1 MVRRQSLRLLRTSER
16 RQVRTQLLNYA
27 VMITQVRLATFV
39 EADSWVYMSIPD
51 TSGKFNAVDQNC
63 TFAASQKTGV
73 CVQVNRKVV
82 NDTSTTL
89 TVVSATTYTRK
100 MVPVHTVTGL
110 FPAQT
115 QPRNSAVRVDSWNFL
130 VCLPVISGFMMM
142 IFG

>member
-1 MVRRQSLRLLRTSER
+1 
-16 RQVRTQLLNYA
+16 
-27 VMITQVRLATFV
+27 MITITEVLSATFV
-39 EADSWVYMSIPD
+39 EADSWVYMSSPD
-51 TSGKFNAVDQNC
+51 ASEKFNSVEQNC
-63 TFAASQKTGV
+63 TFADSQKTGV

-115 QPRNSAVRVDSWNFL
+115 QSRNSAVTVNSWNFW
-130 VCLPVISGFMMM
+130 VCLPIISGFMMM

>member
-1 MVRRQSLRLLRTSER
+1 
-16 RQVRTQLLNYA
+16 
-27 VMITQVRLATFV
+27 MIIEVLSATFV
-39 EADSWVYMSIPD
+39 EADSWVYMSSPD
-51 TSGKFNAVDQNC
+51 ASGEFNSVEQNC

-73 CVQVNRKVV
+73 CVEVNKKVV

-100 MVPVHTVTGL
+100 MVPVYTVTGL

-115 QPRNSAVRVDSWNFL
+115 QRSNSAVRVNSW